1 VPPVDCRRAL
11 LLLCCSSAS
20 TAAWVLAVPAIV
32 GQLQQQH
39 FQFGG
44 LAEAHGAL
52 WQMLPLRTSNDGRLH
67 TGALAAVGL
76 GSQSQQKLTLLLQ
89 QFKNNGLVQVQKAIG
104 CLQLMVDVQNASKQ
118 QRVWSEQITGVLRG
132 LASELKDVIS
142 PAVESGAHAPGSL
155 KIVTRDDSAAV
166 SNIAAAV
173 CFDVVDKDDFQAS
186 KYQQPNPKPA
196 SPTVL
201 VARQAHQLQP
211 MALKLIKQLL
221 NQGGKTD

>member
-1 VPPVDCRRAL
+1 
-11 LLLCCSSAS
+11 
-20 TAAWVLAVPAIV
+20 LAVPAIV

-52 WQMLPLRTSNDGRLH
+52 WQMLPLRTLNDGRLH
-67 TGALAAVGL
+67 TGALAAGGL
-76 GSQSQQKLTLLLQ
+76 SSQSQQNLTLLLQ

-132 LASELKDVIS
+132 LASELKDVIT
-142 PAVESGAHAPGSL
+142 PAVESGAHASGSL
-155 KIVTRDDSAAV
+155 KIVARDDSAAV
-166 SNIAAAV
+166 SNIGAAV
-173 CFDVVDKDDFQAS
+173 FDVVDKDDFQAS
-186 KYQQPNPKPA
+186 KYRQPNPKPA
-196 SPTVL
+196 SPTDL